1 LAGRADNLGEGEKQ
15 TKERV
20 MSTNKVTRAQS
31 SIQVEQTR
39 PRETP
44 RPAASFRS
52 VLHGGVDVLLAGAQA
67 ASTVVGAP
75 MLSAAV
81 ARARTGADA
90 AFAGSSSGAAGE
102 PTTTS
107 APAASESDAL
117 RAMQKERVSEDL
129 KLIALQSE
137 IQRHDRQV
145 TLLSNMLKARHDT
158 AKAAIGNI
166 RS

>member
-1 LAGRADNLGEGEKQ
+1 
-15 TKERV
+15 
-20 MSTNKVTRAQS
+20 MSTPRISRVAS
-31 SIQVEQTR
+31 SIQVEPTR

-44 RPAASFRS
+44 RPALSFQGILR
-52 VLHGGVDVLLAGAQA
+52 GGANVLLAGAQA
-67 ASTVVGAP
+67 ASTLVGGP
-75 MLSAAV
+75 LLTAAV
-81 ARARTGADA
+81 TRARTGADLA
-90 AFAGSSSGAAGE
+90 TGSGNSASA
-102 PTTTS
+102 S
-107 APAASESDAL
+107 APPATESDAL
-117 RAMQKERVSEDL
+117 RAMQQERTSEDL